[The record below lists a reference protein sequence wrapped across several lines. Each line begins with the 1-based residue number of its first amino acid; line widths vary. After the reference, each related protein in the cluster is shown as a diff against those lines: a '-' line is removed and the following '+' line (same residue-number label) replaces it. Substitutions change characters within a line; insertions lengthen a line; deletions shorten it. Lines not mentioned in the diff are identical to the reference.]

1 MGSSTHGCSYSNS
14 NRSSC
19 SGCHLEGLNAW
30 RCDMTAFPNVSG
42 HFRTSLGFMN
52 SIGLEGHGV
61 DMPSCTCYLACLC
74 VSKVKLPLLTSWKW
88 YLLKD
93 SDLGRMPGMWC
104 TSICLSPTF
113 SLCWILLWA
122 LAWFTL
128 AYRYYFSGIVFC
140 QTLPK
145 EASRSKEIS
154 YNSGEHPSLNK
165 NEWTNH
171 NHLMNYSD

>member
-1 MGSSTHGCSYSNS
+1 
-14 NRSSC
+14 
-19 SGCHLEGLNAW
+19 
-30 RCDMTAFPNVSG
+30 MTAFPNVLV
-42 HFRTSLGFMN
+42 HFRISLGFMN
-52 SIGLEGHGV
+52 SIELEGHGA
-61 DMPSCTCYLACLC
+61 DMPFCTCYLSCLF
-74 VSKVKLPLLTSWKW
+74 VSKVNLPLLTSWKW

-128 AYRYYFSGIVFC
+128 AYRYHFSGIVFC
-140 QTLPK
+140 QTLSK

-154 YNSGEHPSLNK
+154 YNSGENPSLNK

>member
-1 MGSSTHGCSYSNS
+1 MSGIAYPWFLILQLKQEFMQWMPPAGSECLTLCYDCISKCVGPLSNLFGIHELH
-14 NRSSC
+14 RA
-19 SGCHLEGLNAW
+19 GGPRTW
-30 RCDMTAFPNVSG
+30 YAFLHMLPLV
-42 HFRTSLGFMN
+42 F
-52 SIGLEGHGV
+52 
-61 DMPSCTCYLACLC
+61 
-74 VSKVKLPLLTSWKW
+74 VSKVNLPLLTSWKW

-104 TSICLSPTF
+104 TSICLSPTC

-128 AYRYYFSGIVFC
+128 AYRYHFSGIVFC

-154 YNSGEHPSLNK
+154 YNSGENPSLNK